1 MGIKQKFIML
11 AGIVGVILIVVS
23 ATGYFTA
30 YDNLS
35 ESVNGEIMANVSTAR
50 ETVDGWLK
58 DKARSVTAQA
68 DLMTDVEKS
77 GLEFDNED
85 LRYFL
90 SVASSDKD
98 MQEMTRGDENGM
110 FLPYYSPDEEFLLDL
125 DAACVN
131 LYLDRTCA
139 CTL

>member
-35 ESVNGEIMANVSTAR
+35 DAVNGEITANVSTER
-50 ETVDGWLK
+50 ESVDGWLK

-68 DLMTDVEKS
+68 DLMTDMEKS

-85 LRYFL
+85 MRYFL

-98 MQEMTRGDENGM
+98 IQEMTRGDENGM
-110 FLPYYSPDEEFLLDL
+110 FLPY
-125 DAACVN
+125 
-131 LYLDRTCA
+131 
-139 CTL
+139 